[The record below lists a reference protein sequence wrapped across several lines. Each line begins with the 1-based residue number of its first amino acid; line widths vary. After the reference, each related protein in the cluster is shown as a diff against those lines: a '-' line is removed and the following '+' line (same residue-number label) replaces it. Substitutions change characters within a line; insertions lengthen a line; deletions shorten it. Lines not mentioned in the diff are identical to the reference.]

1 MDTVR
6 SDSGVTLLELM
17 IVVAIVGI
25 LALIAAPNIAA
36 FTNKYRL
43 TRVANDYA
51 MSVNLARSQAIAFN
65 RPMRVVH
72 VNTDSAPGD
81 GSRTN
86 KCTWDIKARC
96 VDPTD
101 GSISWNTIPCDYTND
116 GDLDGDGTG
125 DGEFEASPNSG
136 YYDYDND
143 PTEATAYVPNISMEA
158 TAGHVVNGSCFEFTT
173 RGSITSSPDSA
184 DCASSA
190 QSGQCWMTVAF
201 RNKAASNAGRIQ
213 VCVGNPSG
221 ITTLHSN
228 ENW

>member
-6 SDSGVTLLELM
+6 SDSGVTLLELA

-25 LALIAAPNIAA
+25 VAMIAVPNISS

-65 RPMRVVH
+65 RQMRVVH
-72 VNTDSAPGD
+72 LHPDANPGD

-86 KCTWDIKARC
+86 YCAWDIQARY
-96 VDPTD
+96 VDDD
-101 GSISWNTIPCDYTND
+101 GSVYWETIPDDGVDGPDTNYSQ
-116 GDLDGDGTG
+116 
-125 DGEFEASPNSG
+125 AG
-136 YYDYDND
+136 YYDYDNYLGNESPD
-143 PTEATAYVPNISMEA
+143 YVRYISMEESDSLVH
-158 TAGHVVNGSCFEFTT
+158 GHCFEFTT
-173 RGSITSSPDSA
+173 RGTVTSGTG
-184 DCASSA
+184 DCAGFSA
-190 QSGQCWMTVAF
+190 EDGECFVRVGF
-201 RNKAASNAGRIQ
+201 RNKTASDKGRIQ

-228 ENW
+228 HTW